1 MSPQKTLTIMM
12 PVYNGDKFIGGLLES
27 FAAYV
32 ENDPLGKEF
41 LSTCEILVVNNRS
54 EDATLKIAHSYE
66 RRIPNL
72 RVVTQDT
79 HWPTAEENV
88 FRAFKLARGEFT
100 WVLGC
105 DDIVRF
111 DALPDVIQAAQNGTH
126 DFVVFNVMQSDAN
139 GRIESACNYYMR
151 ERFYEGDLVTL
162 TRRMGFWWLIAGF
175 SGQIIRTSRVAQYDH
190 AALVAR
196 TSPIYSHVTAYLECF
211 ADRPAA
217 IVNVQNVIYRLSDM
231 NFDHWR
237 RVAGRLGVFD
247 EYFWTLGYVRQ
258 IKYLEHRGIVGRDY
272 LIKMIESDRNSFF
285 RPTAMIYDKIMGQ
298 LENMTANCDH
308 RNQIPRSEFNELIEF
323 FEQRDLLARPF
334 LISVRKVYN
343 SILAKEPIDMS
354 MLYEARGQLRSY
366 QSSYLLTPN
375 FVGINGDYEIY
386 RLAGAHYAVH
396 RLFRGALLERIR
408 YLDHVEQAPIILQG
422 LTHDDIIKRISELG
436 IGTDLED
443 VPTSL
448 MRYCSSPVSHGS
460 QAWHPHNPVG
470 NLATDVPL
478 ADRTSATHIANTLRS
493 AQGELRAKY
502 KARNSY
508 LLRFAAWCT
517 VLCLKMSR
525 RLLGM
530 STKSLAQKQP

>member
-1 MSPQKTLTIMM
+1 MSQQKKTLTIMI

-32 ENDPLGKEF
+32 ENDPLGEDF
-41 LSTCEILVVNNRS
+41 LSACEILVVNNRS
-54 EDATLKIAHSYE
+54 EDLTLKIAHSYE
-66 RRIPNL
+66 RRIQNL

-111 DALPDVIQAAQNGTH
+111 DALPDVVQAAKDGTH

-151 ERFYEGDLVTL
+151 ERVYEGDLASL

-175 SGQIIRTSRVAQYDH
+175 SGQIVRTSRVAQYDH

-196 TSPIYSHVTAYLECF
+196 TSPIYSHVTAYLDCF

-217 IVNVQNVIYRLSDM
+217 IVNVQNVIYRLSDL

-237 RVAGRLGVFD
+237 RVADRLGVFD
-247 EYFWTLGYVRQ
+247 EYFWTLGYIRQ
-258 IKYLEHRGIVGRDY
+258 IKYLEHRKIVGRDY

-285 RPTAMIYDKIMGQ
+285 RPTAMIYDKIMAQ
-298 LENMTANCDH
+298 IESMAANCEH
-308 RNQIPRSEFNELIEF
+308 RNQISRSDFVELLEF

-334 LISVRKVYN
+334 LSAVKKVYN
-343 SILAKEPIDMS
+343 SIMAKESIDWS
-354 MLYEARGQLRSY
+354 VLNEARGRLQCY
-366 QSSYLLTPN
+366 QSSYLLSPN
-375 FVGINGDYEIY
+375 FVGIDGDYEIY
-386 RLAGAHYAVH
+386 RLADTHYAVH
-396 RLFRGALLERIR
+396 RLFRGALIERIR
-408 YLDHVEQAPIILQG
+408 YLDHVEQVPIVLQG
-422 LTHDDIIKRISELG
+422 RTHAEIIQRISEMG
-436 IGTDLED
+436 IGTDLEC
-443 VPTSL
+443 VSSSL
-448 MRYCSSPVSHGS
+448 MRYCSCPIGHGS
-460 QAWHPHNPVG
+460 QAWHPPVT
-470 NLATDVPL
+470 AAVP
-478 ADRTSATHIANTLRS
+478 ASPFPATHIANSLRA

-502 KARNSY
+502 KAPNSY
-508 LLRFAAWCT
+508 HLRLAAWCT
-517 VLCLKMSR
+517 VLFLKLSR
-525 RLLGM
+525 RFLGLG
-530 STKSLAQKQP
+530 SN